1 MKPLDYQCFI
11 NFHITVRLLTPCEY
25 DLMTEMYVY
34 GTRSLLFETLF
45 NGTRRIEL
53 CQPLIAA
60 SRVWTHA
67 LIHTSLCSASTY
79 ADNVALPAFTRHAG
93 RTAVDRCLLQ
103 QQTWS
108 CRFAVAG
115 PKTDGRRTDTVPLHR
130 PRSQHT
136 VRAVPINCTGSAF
149 PACHSLLPPAF
160 LLPRFRSIHA
170 ISRSLRPRAN
180 ALIVCACKSLMMQC
194 AGEAWV
200 YDGSAMKCR
209 WGCNT
214 RCFLNGSS
222 SEHHKAQLTNMLTRL
237 SPFTELNINSHES
250 LTDNSSKRYCEM
262 SP

>member
-1 MKPLDYQCFI
+1 MKPLDYHCFI

-45 NGTRRIEL
+45 NGTRSIEL

-194 AGEAWV
+194 GRR
-200 YDGSAMKCR
+200 G
-209 WGCNT
+209 
-214 RCFLNGSS
+214 
-222 SEHHKAQLTNMLTRL
+222 L
-237 SPFTELNINSHES
+237 SVRRFRN
-250 LTDNSSKRYCEM
+250 EM
-262 SP
+262 SMRLQHALFYEWIVERTL